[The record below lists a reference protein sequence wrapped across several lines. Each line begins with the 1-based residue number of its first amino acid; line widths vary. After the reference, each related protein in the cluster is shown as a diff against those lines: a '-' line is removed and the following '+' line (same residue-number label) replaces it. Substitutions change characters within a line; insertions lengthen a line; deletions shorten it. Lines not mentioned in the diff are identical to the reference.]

1 ICCGAFSPLLAQNGQ
16 SGMSTVCPLSGA
28 RRTSNAPAALS
39 SKEARIGSVAERR
52 GAGSASWS
60 SSCRSSRFA
69 KLVHGYRRLA
79 FAQTDDAL
87 RLHVDLSVPRITRH
101 FFPDPTG
108 EVEFL
113 IRVLQLNLC
122 KHYII

>member
-1 ICCGAFSPLLAQNGQ
+1 MVLGVVVANRSGDHPAEAESAQRPDATALAQ
-16 SGMSTVCPLSGA
+16 
-28 RRTSNAPAALS
+28 
-39 SKEARIGSVAERR
+39 R
-52 GAGSASWS
+52 GG
-60 SSCRSSRFA
+60 RHLVGGGFA

-87 RLHVDLSVPRITRH
+87 CLHVDLSVPRITRH

-113 IRVLQLNLC
+113 IRVLQLDLC
-122 KHYII
+122 KHYTI